1 MSLREDKPCWSTYRQ
16 KGLKKKGDRMVPNCV
31 PKESINEVLDIS
43 SPMGDWIKDFQ
54 NSDNPKF
61 KGKSQEKRREM
72 AIAAYLEAKRNRRK
86 SQQRTAMDEEV
97 EIDDENILELN
108 QQEMDFFTE
117 NGLIEATLRNTKKL
131 IQRLHDREQGQ
142 TYGGNPYSSHPKA
155 VMRLGIRVFGG
166 KRFDQNVRKA
176 ALLHDTIEDT
186 PTTPEMLLKRGF
198 HPDVV
203 KAVQLLSKDKTK
215 SYEDNIDNIA
225 NGNTPAHKIAQHV
238 KYVDNMS
245 NYLEEPKRE
254 WDQDRIEK
262 QKGKYM
268 ASMERLGRVLG
279 VDAHTK
285 LKPKWKL
292 KTEEVDLDEM
302 TGANMSRRDLVS
314 HIKKKGWT
322 QKTSGSSGDHE
333 VYTHSKS
340 TQRLAIPRHNK
351 LKTPLVLDILKK
363 AKMMDKEMAEGFI
376 D

>member
-1 MSLREDKPCWSTYRQ
+1 
-16 KGLKKKGDRMVPNCV
+16 
-31 PKESINEVLDIS
+31 
-43 SPMGDWIKDFQ
+43 
-54 NSDNPKF
+54 
-61 KGKSQEKRREM
+61 
-72 AIAAYLEAKRNRRK
+72 
-86 SQQRTAMDEEV
+86 
-97 EIDDENILELN
+97 
-108 QQEMDFFTE
+108 MDFFTE

-363 AKMMDKEMAEGFI
+363 QR
-376 D
+376 

>member
-363 AKMMDKEMAEGFI
+363 QR
-376 D
+376 